1 MKIAINGK
9 FLGAKLE
16 GMPRVGRE
24 ILRQFDAL
32 IREPRYAGL
41 EIVTLA
47 PQGVENPGLQ
57 NIAFRNVG
65 RFQGVVWEQLEFG
78 FHSLGHY
85 TVNFTGTASVLR
97 RNGLVVIHDAQFFS
111 TPKSHSWKSKY
122 LYSVITPMVG
132 HAYRDICTVSDYALR
147 EIRQYHVVSRP
158 DVHIV
163 HNAADHM
170 ANFVPDDGIIDRF
183 SLRDR
188 PFILSSSYV
197 QTHKNVRTILEAY
210 GTATTDGPLP
220 PLVLFG
226 SNVAADFAA
235 RDVPVPDGVIFTGR
249 ISNEE
254 LASLMRHATLFLFPS
269 TTEGFGIP
277 PLEAMT
283 LGCPTLCSDQGA
295 MPEVCGD
302 GALYAEALN
311 PADWS
316 AKIRAVLA
324 LTPDARAALV
334 ARGRERSATFTW
346 RRAAEG
352 YLDILLARA
361 ALQRG

>member
-24 ILRQFDAL
+24 ILRQFDL
-32 IREPRYAGL
+32 LVREPRYAGL
-41 EIVTLA
+41 ELVTLA
-47 PQGVENPGLQ
+47 PPGVENPGLEA
-57 NIAFRNVG
+57 IPVRNVG
-65 RFQGVVWEQLEFG
+65 RFQGMVWEQLEFAL
-78 FHSLGHY
+78 HSLGHY

-97 RNGLVVIHDAQFFS
+97 RDGLVVIHDAQFFS

-122 LYSVITPMVG
+122 LYSVVTPLVG
-132 HAYRDICTVSDYALR
+132 HAYRDVCTVSDYALR

-170 ANFVPDDGIIDRF
+170 ASFTPDEGVIDRL

-188 PFILSSSYV
+188 PFLLSSSYV
-197 QTHKNVRTILEAY
+197 QTHKNVRTLLAAY
-210 GTATTDGPLP
+210 GAATAEGVLP

-226 SNVAADFAA
+226 ANVAADFAA
-235 RDVPVPDGVIFTGR
+235 RGVSVPDGVIFTGR

-254 LASLMRHATLFLFPS
+254 LAALMGHATLFLFPS

-283 LGCPTLCSDQGA
+283 LGCPTICSDQGA

-311 PADWS
+311 PADWA
-316 AKIRAVLA
+316 AKIRTVLA
-324 LTPDARAALV
+324 MTPEARAALV
-334 ARGRERSATFTW
+334 ARGRDRSASFTW

-361 ALQRG
+361 ARSRG